1 MDVDA
6 DASTKE
12 NVEPS
17 DANARR
23 ADVAHR
29 VRVVDGARDATS
41 RRRDRSRRA
50 ARRRRTLF
58 DRARAMTAD

>member
-23 ADVAHR
+23 ADVAR
-29 VRVVDGARDATS
+29 LVRVARGARDETS

-50 ARRRRTLF
+50 SRGVVERF
-58 DRARAMTAD
+58 SIERAR

>member
-1 MDVDA
+1 MTASSMDVDA

-29 VRVVDGARDATS
+29 VRVAGAHAAGEREDAERVIRDLLNAIPVPV
-41 RRRDRSRRA
+41 
-50 ARRRRTLF
+50 
-58 DRARAMTAD
+58 